1 MAQLG
6 IIVSYK
12 TVRLWINKFG
22 PEYSD
27 FLKYKR
33 NGFDDTFYI
42 DEVFIKINSLQYYLW
57 RAVDQDGDVI
67 DVFFQ
72 QRIDVQVAKYFFKRL
87 VTNIQSNSRKIVVD
101 KLGSYR
107 VAHRELMP
115 TVSHDTSKYKNNR
128 AELSHQPT
136 RVRERGMLKFKSI
149 MQANWFLS

>member
-1 MAQLG
+1 MTHFILTKCLSRL
-6 IIVSYK
+6 IV
-12 TVRLWINKFG
+12 
-22 PEYSD
+22 YSIT
-27 FLKYKR
+27 Y
-33 NGFDDTFYI
+33 G
-42 DEVFIKINSLQYYLW
+42 EQSIKMVMSLMF
-57 RAVDQDGDVI
+57 
-67 DVFFQ
+67 FFQ